1 MAGCESYIFNWKA
14 PDMEIEFRRWE
25 MELRIELMIYTD
37 DVHELDR
44 GTVRNAFVL
53 MSLDGEGRKQG
64 IYNDSVSGKC
74 WSRLRR
80 IVM

>member
-25 MELRIELMIYTD
+25 MELRIELMIYTN

-44 GTVRNAFVL
+44 GTVRNDV
-53 MSLDGEGRKQG
+53 E
-64 IYNDSVSGKC
+64 C
-74 WSRLRR
+74 W
-80 IVM
+80 ID